1 MSQPI
6 SGDTLASG
14 KHNLHKERKRDGEEG
29 AAAGGGRVAAGV
41 TVSAALQARA
51 GASPAKIVYR
61 AKTSTARLRT
71 RGAVLW
77 VENVL
82 SARAALT
89 TLKSTWT
96 KAEYWFGVFVLILL
110 FYFSPNIYILICC
123 NTRLHL

>member
-29 AAAGGGRVAAGV
+29 AAGGAGRGAAGV

-61 AKTSTARLRT
+61 AKTTTARLRT

-96 KAEYWFGVFVLILL
+96 KAEYWFGVLSIIIILFL
-110 FYFSPNIYILICC
+110 
-123 NTRLHL
+123 T

>member
-29 AAAGGGRVAAGV
+29 AAGGGGAAGV

-96 KAEYWFGVFVLILL
+96 KAEYWFGVYSIIIILL
-110 FYFSPNIYILICC
+110 L
-123 NTRLHL
+123 T

>member
-29 AAAGGGRVAAGV
+29 AAGGGGRGGAAGV

-96 KAEYWFGVFVLILL
+96 KAEYWFGVYSIIIILL
-110 FYFSPNIYILICC
+110 L
-123 NTRLHL
+123 T

>member
-1 MSQPI
+1 MTGRRGRQ
-6 SGDTLASG
+6 A
-14 KHNLHKERKRDGEEG
+14 EGE
-29 AAAGGGRVAAGV
+29 GGAAGV

-96 KAEYWFGVFVLILL
+96 KAEYWFGVYSIIIILL
-110 FYFSPNIYILICC
+110 L
-123 NTRLHL
+123 T

>member
-29 AAAGGGRVAAGV
+29 EGGAAGV

-61 AKTSTARLRT
+61 TKTSTARLRT

-96 KAEYWFGVFVLILL
+96 KAEYWFGVYSIIIILL
-110 FYFSPNIYILICC
+110 L
-123 NTRLHL
+123 T